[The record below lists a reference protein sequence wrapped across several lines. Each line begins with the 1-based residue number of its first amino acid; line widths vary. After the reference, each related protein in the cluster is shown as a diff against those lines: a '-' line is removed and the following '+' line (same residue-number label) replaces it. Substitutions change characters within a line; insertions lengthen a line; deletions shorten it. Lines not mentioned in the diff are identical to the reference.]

1 MNRAR
6 TRRADSAVVT
16 IPDPYR
22 HDPSSYVLDSYNN
35 LVTMRHRGSGQA
47 GDKPL
52 PAVWRASED
61 GCAVTCLLHPPLQG
75 PCRGGGGVGD
85 AATPPRLSSL
95 RSLRRPSPC
104 RGG

>member
-35 LVTMRHRGSGQA
+35 LVTMRHRGGGQA

-52 PAVWRASED
+52 PVAWRASED
-61 GCAVTCLLHPPLQG
+61 GCAVTCLLPPPLQG
-75 PCRGGGGVGD
+75 EGRIALGGAKGHAGWGVGD
-85 AATPPRLSSL
+85 AATPPPPAAHL
-95 RSLRRPSPC
+95 
-104 RGG
+104 